1 MIGIAKKGCVSLTAL
16 VAAACWFGPAVSQGT
31 TPKQDFG
38 PGKLSG
44 YFSLY
49 SGALGDE
56 VLWPNKK
63 DAKVRFTVTGRAAA
77 RMFDY
82 MGASATLKN
91 YCEDSVEARSRDNLM
106 CIRNNGTH
114 QAECYFGF
122 DLHSGKS
129 IGGVVC

>member
-1 MIGIAKKGCVSLTAL
+1 MFRTTRLHIPFVAL
-16 VAAACWFGPAVSQGT
+16 VMAACRCAPAFSQDV

-44 YFSLY
+44 YYSIY

-56 VLWPNKK
+56 VLLPNKT
-63 DAKVRFTVTGRAAA
+63 DAKVRFTITDRAAT

-82 MGASATLKN
+82 MGRGATQKD
-91 YCEDSVEARSRDNLM
+91 YCADNEEARARDNLL
-106 CIRNNGTH
+106 CTRDKGTH
-114 QAECYFGF
+114 KTECYFGF